1 MKLKYKSKVYDSE
14 DIPLFL
20 YFKTFDGKKKFINTL
35 VKYTPGSSVI
45 ATDVYVAF
53 AGSTIIKDK
62 RSKLYYCID
71 TREEKNIILK
81 SMYDDGETENNAM
94 VCSPPDIPEESLITW
109 IQKNLHKLK

>member
-20 YFKTFDGKKKFINTL
+20 YFKTFDSKKQFIDTL
-35 VKYTPGSSVI
+35 VKYNPGTSII

-53 AGSTIIKDK
+53 AGNTIIKDK

-109 IQKNLHKLK
+109 IQNNLHRLK